1 VIGPGVPETDAA
13 DVEGDLEGDA
23 SAAAAAAGEHCPV
36 VGQHAGWIAIA
47 SSGFAEAVIDV
58 ARL

>member
-1 VIGPGVPETDAA
+1 MPETDAA